1 MIIKE
6 NDGTR
11 FTPSRQQAALVAAWA
26 RRSAEGDRD
35 AERDVLEMLGI
46 LERGESTCASS

>member
-11 FTPSRQQAALVAAWA
+11 FAPTRQQAALVAAWA
-26 RRSAEGDRD
+26 RRSAGGDLA
-35 AERDVLEMLGI
+35 AERDVLEMLGV
-46 LERGESTCASS
+46 LEDGELTCASS